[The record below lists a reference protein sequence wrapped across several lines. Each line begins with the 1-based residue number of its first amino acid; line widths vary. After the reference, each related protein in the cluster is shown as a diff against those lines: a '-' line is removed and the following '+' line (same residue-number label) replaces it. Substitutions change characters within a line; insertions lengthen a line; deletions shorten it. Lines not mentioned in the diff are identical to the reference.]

1 MKKVLFLLLFFSLT
15 STLVQAQQKFSPS
28 IKASFEAGIDDNKN
42 KGFGIEFIAGY
53 KLNDYFS
60 VGVGT
65 GISYCDLL
73 FERGE
78 YNSLINKYIDK
89 YRESEAY
96 VPLFA
101 NAKAKFMK
109 EGIAPYISL
118 NIGYSFLIPFSDYAK
133 KAELGLMALP
143 TFGVEFPVS
152 KGSIFTE
159 LGYKYQAMSFNGYG
173 RDEKLNYSQITLSV
187 GYNF

>member
-1 MKKVLFLLLFFSLT
+1 MKKVLFVLLFFSLA
-15 STLVQAQQKFSPS
+15 SNLVKAQRKFSPS
-28 IKASFEAGIDDNKN
+28 IKASFEVGIDDSKN
-42 KGFGIEFIAGY
+42 KGFGVEFIAGY
-53 KLNDYFS
+53 KLNDYLS

-65 GISYCDLL
+65 GVSYCDLL
-73 FERGE
+73 FEKGR
-78 YNSLINKYIDK
+78 YNSLINEYIDK

-101 NAKAKFMK
+101 NAKAKFIK

-118 NIGYSFLIPFSDYAK
+118 NVGYSFLIPFSDYAK

-143 TFGVEFPVS
+143 AFGVEFPIS

-173 RDEKLNYSQITLSV
+173 RDDKLDYSQIRLSV